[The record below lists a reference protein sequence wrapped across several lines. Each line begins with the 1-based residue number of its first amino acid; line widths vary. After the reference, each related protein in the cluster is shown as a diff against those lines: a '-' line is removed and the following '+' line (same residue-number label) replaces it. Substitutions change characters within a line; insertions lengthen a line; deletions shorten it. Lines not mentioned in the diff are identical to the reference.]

1 MARSFLRAVV
11 VLSVL
16 LWTSPFVFAS
26 SQGGGV
32 DAIAG
37 QWLTAEDESAVEIY
51 KCEDTYCLK
60 IVWLKEPLRDDGT
73 PKVDENN
80 PDVEKRTNEVIGMI
94 IGSGFEYQG
103 DKLWE
108 GGNIYDPNSGKTYS
122 CKIELEEGKLKVRGF
137 IGLSLFGRTEMWRRR

>member
-16 LWTSPFVFAS
+16 LWMSPFVFAS
-26 SQGGGV
+26 SQEGGV
-32 DAIAG
+32 DAITG
-37 QWLTAEDESAVEIY
+37 QWLTAEDESVVEIY
-51 KCEDTYCLK
+51 KCENTLCLR
-60 IVWLKEPLRDDGT
+60 IVWLKEPFRDDGT
-73 PKVDENN
+73 QKVDENN
-80 PDVEKRTNEVIGMI
+80 PDTEKRTNEIIGMI

-122 CKIELEEGKLKVRGF
+122 CKIKLEGDELKVRGF
-137 IGLSLFGRTEMWRRR
+137 IGVSLFGRTEMWKRR

>member
-16 LWTSPFVFAS
+16 LWMSPFVFAS
-26 SQGGGV
+26 SKDGGV
-32 DAIAG
+32 DNITG
-37 QWLTAEDESAVEIY
+37 QWLTAEDESVVEIY
-51 KCEDTYCLK
+51 KCEDTLCLK
-60 IVWLKEPLRDDGT
+60 IVWLKEPFRDDGT
-73 PKVDENN
+73 QKVDENN
-80 PDVEKRTNEVIGMI
+80 PDTEKRTNGIIGMR

-122 CKIELEEGKLKVRGF
+122 CKIKLKGDELNVRGF
-137 IGLSLFGRTEMWRRR
+137 IGVSLFGRTEMWKRR